1 MTSKVALLE
10 KAGSTEIL
18 LILLRKKKV
27 YITELKEQ
35 LGKGSM
41 STVNMRVLEL
51 KTQGLI
57 EDKLENKLGTHRKYI
72 WLTEKGRDVAKHV
85 LEIEKLL

>member
-1 MTSKVALLE
+1 MTSKVSLLE

-18 LILLRKKKV
+18 MILLKKRKV
-27 YITELKEQ
+27 YITKLKEQ

-41 STVNMRVLEL
+41 STINVRILEL

-57 EDKLENKLGTHRKYI
+57 EDKQENKLGTRRKYI
-72 WLTEKGRDVAKHV
+72 WLTEKGKKIAEHLKNIDD
-85 LEIEKLL
+85 LL